1 VRSQEGFEVAEE
13 QCAANV
19 NPNLR
24 YVIDTAKN
32 QLRRLTEERTELNR
46 RIAVTKQ
53 TLAGL
58 VRVFGDAAL
67 EQELSNFINSP
78 GTGKRQSGL
87 TKALRMILV
96 KGQSPISTR
105 DICEHLTDKYAE
117 LAVRHKNLYASVTT
131 ILARL
136 VSYGEAISVDV
147 DGKRAWQWAGK
158 DHATSSANA
167 EDSQ

>member
-1 VRSQEGFEVAEE
+1 VAEE
-13 QCAANV
+13 QCAANID
-19 NPNLR
+19 PNLR
-24 YVIDTAKN
+24 YVIDAAKN

-46 RIAVTKQ
+46 RIAVIKQ

-67 EQELSNFINSP
+67 EQELCNLIDSR

-96 KGQSPISTR
+96 KGQSPINTR
-105 DICEHLTDKYAE
+105 DICENLTEEHAA
-117 LAVRHKNLYASVTT
+117 LALRHKNLYASVTT

-158 DHATSSANA
+158 EHSPSSANA
-167 EDSQ
+167 EDSQINPEI